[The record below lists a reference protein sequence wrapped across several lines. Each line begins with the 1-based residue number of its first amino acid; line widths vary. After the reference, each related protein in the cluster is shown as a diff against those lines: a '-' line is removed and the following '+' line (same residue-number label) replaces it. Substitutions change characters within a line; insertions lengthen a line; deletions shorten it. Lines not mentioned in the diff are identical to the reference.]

1 MMNFMTVWLLKRV
14 FPSLAWWL
22 CLAALVAP
30 FVAVAA
36 PEPCLP
42 GLDLQRKSQCAIVR
56 GMLLPD
62 KLPPARGNAYGDSL
76 AAAKLGFQV
85 FFDPRFSRGGQMR
98 CASCHVPES
107 AFGDRRQVAI
117 GRANQ
122 ALQRN
127 SPTLLTAAWTR
138 GNFFWD
144 GRADSLWSQP
154 LFAFE
159 NPEEMATT
167 RLDLAHTISD
177 QELYHRLYVDAF
189 GALADLSDKNRFP
202 ASGRPGDKAFD
213 GMAEADKQVINRIV
227 ANLGKALEAYMRKLA
242 TGRSR
247 LDRYLLGDSH
257 ALDKSAVD
265 GLATF
270 VQVGCATCHNGP
282 TLSDDR
288 YYDMRVPSLPGASPD
303 IGRAGALPVLAA
315 NPFNRF
321 GIFYDHIPPESS
333 PSAPSETQRPT
344 PSEVEVVADGGIK
357 FRTQTL
363 RNISMTAPYGHN
375 GYFASLGDLLAHHGA
390 VRLSPQQIESIQI
403 FLLSLRG
410 VYPERPWNN
419 WPSNG
424 LATRR

>member
-1 MMNFMTVWLLKRV
+1 MMNFIAVRCHKRFIFYLASWLGLTALGS
-14 FPSLAWWL
+14 P
-22 CLAALVAP
+22 LAAASAL
-30 FVAVAA
+30 
-36 PEPCLP
+36 EPCLP
-42 GLDLQRKSQCAIVR
+42 GLDLHRKGHCAIVR

-107 AFGDRRQVAI
+107 AFSDRRQVAI

-122 ALQRN
+122 PLQRN

-159 NPEEMATT
+159 NPAEMATT

-177 QELYHRLYVDAF
+177 QDLYHRLYVDAF
-189 GALADLSDKNRFP
+189 GSLADLSDKSRFP

-213 GMAEADKQVINRIV
+213 GMAEGDKQVINRIV

-247 LDRYLLGDSH
+247 LDRFLLGDSR
-257 ALDKSAVD
+257 ALDKSALD

-270 VQVGCATCHNGP
+270 VNVGCATCHSGP

-288 YYDMRVPSLPGASPD
+288 YYDMRVPSLPGAPPD
-303 IGRAGALPVLAA
+303 VGRAGALPVLAA
-315 NPFNRF
+315 NPFNQF
-321 GIFYDHIPPESS
+321 GIFYDRLPSESS
-333 PSAPSETQRPT
+333 PAALGEVQRPT
-344 PSEVEVVADGGIK
+344 LIDVEVAADGVGK

-390 VRLSPQQIESIQI
+390 VRLSAQQSESIQI

-410 VYPERPWNN
+410 IYPERPWNN
-419 WPSNG
+419 WPSN
-424 LATRR
+424 